1 MSGTQSKLADS
12 EQSIPSLAR
21 ICWRLTIA
29 LIAAALLVL
38 LLAVQLEPAVGSRP
52 PKLDSNTPQAL
63 GNLLSNAL
71 GGVDEASAAN
81 GAEPIPDASGQR
93 IALTAQELE
102 AALNASFTLLL
113 PDRQAVGR
121 VRLATDSLSV
131 VLSTPLFT
139 STKAGFGI
147 DPYLNVAF
155 TIRSA
160 GVDAYPTIDQLRIGN
175 LPVPY
180 SVAEWITERIIAGM
194 PEGKRDTLFAI
205 DDELSRAFGSL
216 ELSPQ
221 QAVLQFSVDRE
232 VLDHLSWDLQ
242 RVAVSPT
249 VFAISEFYGASLRGY
264 LSGLPIERRAVAL
277 SEILPPLAAAA
288 AERSKTGSSPQ
299 IENTALLFALSAH
312 LVHSSRSGVTS
323 YSPEIRLRR
332 RQDLAQHVINSA
344 SIAATAGV
352 PLAEIISTG
361 KEAFDARYR
370 SGFSFSDL
378 TANRVGIKL
387 AQLAVESE
395 ASALE
400 FQSRV
405 QKINTDAD
413 LIPLVS
419 GSRDGLSQR
428 EFEAS
433 YDDRTSVEYR
443 RRVDSIDQEVAALPL
458 FSATTK

>member
-1 MSGTQSKLADS
+1 MPSKQSNLVNTKK
-12 EQSIPSLAR
+12 SIPSIAR
-21 ICWRLTIA
+21 FCGRLMVAMLT
-29 LIAAALLVL
+29 AALLVL
-38 LLAVQLEPAVGSRP
+38 LLAVQLEPSVESRSL
-52 PKLDSNTPQAL
+52 KLDSDTPQEL

-71 GGVDEASAAN
+71 GGVDEPYAPYGAA
-81 GAEPIPDASGQR
+81 PTPSASGQR
-93 IALTAQELE
+93 ITLTAEELE

-113 PDRQAVGR
+113 PNRQAVGG
-121 VRLATDSLSV
+121 VRLAKDSLSV
-131 VLSTPLFT
+131 ELSTPLFG
-139 STKAGFGI
+139 SKKVGFWL
-147 DPYLNVAF
+147 DPYLNIAF

-160 GVDAYPTIDQLRIGN
+160 GVDSYPTIDQLRIGN

-180 SVAEWITERIIAGM
+180 PFAVWVAEKIITGM
-194 PEGKRDTLFAI
+194 PNEKMLTLFALH
-205 DDELSRAFGSL
+205 DELTRAFGSL

-221 QAVLQFSVDRE
+221 QAVLQFNVDRE

-242 RVAVSPT
+242 RVTVPPE
-249 VFAISEFYGASLRGY
+249 VFAISKIYGATLRDY
-264 LSGLPIERRAVAL
+264 LSRLPKERRAVAL
-277 SEILPPLAAAA
+277 SEILPPLAAVA
-288 AERSKTGSSPQ
+288 AERSRTGSSPQ
-299 IENTALLFALSAH
+299 KENTALLFALSDH
-312 LVHSSRSGVTS
+312 LVHASRSSVAS

-352 PLAEIISTG
+352 SLAEIISTG

-405 QKINTDAD
+405 QKIRSDAD

-419 GSRDGLSQR
+419 SNRDGLSQR

-443 RRVDSIDQEVAALPL
+443 RRVDSIDKEVAALPL